1 MKLKFGNSTK
11 HLTPFPL
18 QLKTLK
24 KFLETNFS
32 TLKNI
37 QTEPKSSLQI
47 YYIDSENDKITVS
60 EDDDLKEANRYQTM
74 KGIEIDV
81 NVEQTNIPKPVE
93 IAKEEIPQSK
103 KEEVKQVILNQEELM
118 RQKIREVVRESIM
131 G

>member
-37 QTEPKSSLQI
+37 QTEPKNSL
-47 YYIDSENDKITVS
+47 
-60 EDDDLKEANRYQTM
+60 
-74 KGIEIDV
+74 
-81 NVEQTNIPKPVE
+81 
-93 IAKEEIPQSK
+93 
-103 KEEVKQVILNQEELM
+103 
-118 RQKIREVVRESIM
+118 
-131 G
+131 